1 MRVYV
6 TKELVLA
13 FSCAYIK
20 LWMHLLSLEGTQ
32 EAYLVLSKLPAC
44 IHNSIYTRYQ
54 SMNQFR
60 IQELVLL
67 LLKTP
72 VCYSLSIYH
81 AIDIE
86 HFRDAIQP

>member
-1 MRVYV
+1 MHVRTVRTGEYAPV
-6 TKELVLA
+6 AVRISIELRT
-13 FSCAYIK
+13 
-20 LWMHLLSLEGTQ
+20 HLESLEDTQ

-72 VCYSLSIYH
+72 VCYSLSIT
-81 AIDIE
+81 
-86 HFRDAIQP
+86 Q